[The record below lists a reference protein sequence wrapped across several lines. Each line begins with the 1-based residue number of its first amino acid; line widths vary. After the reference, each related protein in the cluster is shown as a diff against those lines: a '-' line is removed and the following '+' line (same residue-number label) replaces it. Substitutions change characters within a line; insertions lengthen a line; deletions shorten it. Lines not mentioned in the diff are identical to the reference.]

1 MKEYA
6 DSLEPKKTN
15 EVNANTDITKSNFEA
30 TNIDSNKITN
40 KSNTTHSTSNKASI
54 DSEEDEYKEDA
65 LEMATMSFKERMAYK
80 KELRKKRISKMD
92 AKEKRS
98 YIFNYYKWHIIIGLF
113 AIVCLAYI
121 GRVVYRMT
129 WPTLL
134 ELAIV
139 NNYNETDPTKYITSS
154 YRDYYKLD
162 DKNFIEIY
170 GNLKDITSTEDTT
183 EVGLTMTNYQ
193 TIGYYNMYDMLD
205 VIICDK
211 EALNLF
217 VSTDDTTAIDLS
229 MDAELYQQIKEHVI
243 TMSDPKGIKNEG
255 KPYTVALDISNTTF
269 AKECDLSYKE
279 VYLLI
284 PSTKYTDNE
293 NTINFI
299 RFVFGL

>member
-6 DSLEPKKTN
+6 EPTESAEIKEKSTNTQTNETKVSKKT
-15 EVNANTDITKSNFEA
+15 ATTTSDTDA
-30 TNIDSNKITN
+30 MDC
-40 KSNTTHSTSNKASI
+40 
-54 DSEEDEYKEDA
+54 EEDEYKEDS
-65 LEMATMSFKERMAYK
+65 LEMATMTFRERMNYK
-80 KELRKKRISKMD
+80 KELQRKRIAKMD
-92 AKEKRS
+92 SKEKRS
-98 YIFNYYKWHIIIGLF
+98 YILNYYKWHIIIGLF
-113 AIVCLAYI
+113 AVVCLAYA
-121 GRVVYRMT
+121 GRVIYRMT

-139 NNYNETDPTKYITSS
+139 NNYNETDPTKYITDS
-154 YRDYYKLD
+154 YREYYELD

-170 GNLKDITSTEDTT
+170 GSLNDITATEDTT
-183 EVGLTMTNYQ
+183 EVGLTMSNYQ

-205 VIICDK
+205 VIICD
-211 EALNLF
+211 EAALHLF

-229 MDAELYQQIKEHVI
+229 MDTDLYKQIEDYVI

-255 KPYTVALDISNTTF
+255 KPYNVALDISDTEF
-269 AKECDLSYKE
+269 VKECDLSYSK

-299 RFVFGL
+299 KFVFGL

>member
-6 DSLEPKKTN
+6 DTTHPKDNDNAKANKEKTTANVTTKQKATQKTNKTKTN
-15 EVNANTDITKSNFEA
+15 EHKEGKHT
-30 TNIDSNKITN
+30 
-40 KSNTTHSTSNKASI
+40 
-54 DSEEDEYKEDA
+54 EDEYKEDA
-65 LEMATMSFKERMAYK
+65 LEMATMTFKEKMVYKRELHQKRM
-80 KELRKKRISKMD
+80 EKMD
-92 AKEKRS
+92 SKEKCS
-98 YIFNYYKWHIIIGLF
+98 YILGYYKWHIIITVF
-113 AIVCLAYI
+113 AIVCLAYA

-139 NNYNETDPTKYITSS
+139 NNTDGTSYNEYIPNA
-154 YRDYYKLD
+154 YREYYHLNE
-162 DKNFIEIY
+162 KNYIEIY
-170 GNLKDITSTEDTT
+170 GNLAVSATEDTT
-183 EVGLTMTNYQ
+183 EVGLTMSNYQ

-229 MDAELYQQIKEHVI
+229 MDEDLYMQLEDNVV
-243 TMSDPKGIKNEG
+243 TMSDPKGIKNDG
-255 KPYTVALDISNTTF
+255 NPYTVALDISNTEF
-269 AKECDLSYKE
+269 AKKCNLSYSE
-279 VYLLI
+279 VFLLI

-299 RFVFGL
+299 KFVFGI